1 MCEAGTLCQAANTVM
16 VAEADTVTASV
27 RPPMATRPTPR
38 KPRAPKAAADPV
50 AAETAAPT
58 LPASPAALPEL
69 KRQELLAEVARRT
82 EIRRNVARPVLEAAL
97 AVIGEALA
105 EGRDLNLAPL
115 GKLKVNRMRA
125 AGTGRVIVARI
136 RQGAKGADADR
147 GEDDAGMKEE
157 VAEPSE

>member
-1 MCEAGTLCQAANTVM
+1 M
-16 VAEADTVTASV
+16 
-27 RPPMATRPTPR
+27 
-38 KPRAPKAAADPV
+38 
-50 AAETAAPT
+50 PT

-136 RQGAKGADADR
+136 RQGAKGAEPDR